1 MKSFALLA
9 GGLGAALLLILS
21 PVLHAV
27 VVGANLVVH
36 LLVLG
41 ARFIAA
47 RLPVRPPPQ
56 RALPEGDEPFISV
69 HVPAHNEPPE
79 LLIQTLDSLAR
90 LDWPRFEVLMMD
102 NNTADEALWRPVEA
116 HCRRL
121 GPRFRFLH
129 AEGLKGFKA
138 GAMNHFRRHMDP
150 RAEFIFVVDAD
161 YVVAPQA
168 LRRALAYVT
177 DDAVALVQFPQNYR
191 NAGAGNQ
198 GVALDYQHFFAG
210 YMAAANR
217 LGCVPSTGTL
227 SLIRTAA
234 LRAVGG
240 FNTQVVTEDA
250 ELGLQLN
257 LAGWRTVYAPEN
269 VGEGLMPHD
278 LADLK
283 QQRWRWA
290 FGNAQILKANWRR
303 IFLGG
308 ELNWRQKL
316 GCLAHL
322 TAWFNFNLIPMASL
336 LLLAGLA
343 AAGAMQ
349 PGHVYLVPL
358 AGFTLITCYLLR
370 FGILYHSLRPEGCSL
385 REIGRAFAA
394 HSGLGWIFSTSWVKC
409 LWNHRAPFVRTNKF
423 LGRVPGAL
431 QAMIVELGLGV
442 AMLGAAAVFLATG
455 FVVGPVAALL
465 YGLARLSILG
475 VARQMRWTHA
485 ATQRLAA
492 AGTSM
497 TEPVPAL
504 SPEPA
509 AAA

>member
-1 MKSFALLA
+1 M
-9 GGLGAALLLILS
+9 LLILS

-27 VVGANLVVH
+27 VVGANLLVH
-36 LLVLG
+36 LVILG
-41 ARFIAA
+41 VRFIAA

-56 RALPEGDEPFISV
+56 RPLPEGDEPFISV

-90 LDWPRFEVLMMD
+90 LDWPDFEVLVMD
-102 NNTADEALWRPVEA
+102 NNTSDEALWRPVEE
-116 HCRRL
+116 HCRTL

-138 GAMNHFRRHMDP
+138 GAMNHFRRFMDP

-168 LRRALAYVT
+168 LRRAVAYVT
-177 DDAVALVQFPQNYR
+177 DAAVGLVQFPQNYR
-191 NAGAGNQ
+191 NLGPGNL
-198 GVALDYQHFFAG
+198 GVALDFQHFFAG

-234 LRAVGG
+234 LRDVGG
-240 FNTQVVTEDA
+240 FNTKVVTEDA

-257 LAGWRTVYAPEN
+257 FAGWRTVYAPEN

-283 QQRWRWA
+283 KQRWRWA

-303 IFLGG
+303 IFLGD

-349 PGHVYLVPL
+349 PGHVFLVPL

-385 REIGRAFAA
+385 REIGLAFAA
-394 HSGLGWIFSTSWVKC
+394 HSGLGWIFSTSWLKC

-431 QAMIVELGLGV
+431 QSMLVELGLGT
-442 AMLGAAAVFLATG
+442 AMLVAAAVFFATG

-465 YGLARLSILG
+465 YCLARFSILG

-485 ATQRLAA
+485 ATRALADTA
-492 AGTSM
+492 R
-497 TEPVPAL
+497 EPVPPVEVAVAQP
-504 SPEPA
+504 SA
-509 AAA
+509 A